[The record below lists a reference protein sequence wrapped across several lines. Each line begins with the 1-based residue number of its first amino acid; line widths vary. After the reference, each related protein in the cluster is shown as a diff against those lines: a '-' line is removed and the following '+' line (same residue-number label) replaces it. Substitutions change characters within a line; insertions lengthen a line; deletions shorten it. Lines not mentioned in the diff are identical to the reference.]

1 MPAAED
7 IPEKVRMDAFES
19 WIDQCGIPKIRE
31 KIRVL
36 RLPPEDLPKNRD
48 RYAEQLVWTGLGRIA
63 ARVADDV

>member
-1 MPAAED
+1 M
-7 IPEKVRMDAFES
+7 
-19 WIDQCGIPKIRE
+19 